1 MDVMESRTIAA
12 VDQRPALLRELNH
25 KIRKIT
31 RQANS
36 ARALWMMLERADELL
51 EYKANR
57 RRGKTPSVQD
67 D

>member
-1 MDVMESRTIAA
+1 MESRTIGA
-12 VDQRPALLRELNH
+12 VDQHPALLHEPNE

-31 RQANS
+31 RQTSS

-57 RRGKTPSVQD
+57 RRRGSPALED